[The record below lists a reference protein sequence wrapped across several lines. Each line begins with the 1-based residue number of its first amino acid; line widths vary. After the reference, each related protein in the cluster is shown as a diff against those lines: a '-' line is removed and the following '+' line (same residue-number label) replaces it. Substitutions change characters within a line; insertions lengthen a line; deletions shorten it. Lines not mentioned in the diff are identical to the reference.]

1 VTSAEAWERSP
12 GRRPSPSRR
21 RTIPTVRLSRHRIR
35 LADGHS
41 VSALVAGRGVP
52 LVLVHGFAAEGLL
65 YAQSLSRLV
74 SMGFKVVAIDT
85 AGHGGTAVLP
95 RDGLELAA
103 YSRLLGRAVDEL
115 GIRRAV
121 FAGHSMGG
129 RLVTELA
136 ASGPERAV
144 AVLLVDAIVG
154 QAWDQI
160 VQACRLWPPLLGVF
174 GTAAIVDTLTTISI
188 DDTHQ
193 ATKFARLWTRTAWA
207 DLSRPWQLLGPFVSV
222 LRSPGSRPLLERLGQ
237 AGVPTFVLHGDR
249 DFVVPLAAA
258 RDAARRSGGDLVIVK
273 GGSHSWLLKDPETFP
288 SIVGQ
293 LLQGR
298 LGGAYE
304 RALVEAGLD
313 PAAATIDEIEDAFYV
328 PGAPVRALTP
338 ELAFARSDRQRV
350 PRFRWE
356 HSYFGDT
363 PGPGSKTS

>member
-1 VTSAEAWERSP
+1 MTSAEAWEWSRD
-12 GRRPSPSRR
+12 PSWPRR
-21 RTIPTVRLSRHRIR
+21 RAVPTVRLSRHRIR
-35 LADGHS
+35 LGDGHS

-52 LVLVHGFAAEGLL
+52 LVVVHGFAAEGLL

-95 RDGLELAA
+95 RGGLELAA

-136 ASGPERAV
+136 ASDPERAV
-144 AVLLVDAIVG
+144 ALLLVDAIVG
-154 QAWDQI
+154 EAWDQI
-160 VQACRLWPPLLGVF
+160 VFACRLCPPLLGVF
-174 GTAAIVDTLTTISI
+174 GTAAVLDGLATISL

-193 ATKFARLWTRTAWA
+193 AVKFARLWVRTAWS
-207 DLSRPWQLLGPFVSV
+207 DVSRPWQLLGPFVSV
-222 LRSPGSRPLLERLGQ
+222 LRSPGSRLLLERL
-237 AGVPTFVLHGDR
+237 AEAEVPVFVLHGDR
-249 DFVVPLAAA
+249 DFVVPLASA
-258 RDAARRSGGDLVIVK
+258 RDAARRSGGDLVVVK

-293 LLQGR
+293 LLRGR
-298 LGGAYE
+298 LGEAYE
-304 RALVEAGLD
+304 QALVDAGLD
-313 PAAATIDEIEDAFYV
+313 PASATTDEIEDALYV

-338 ELAFARSDRQRV
+338 ELAFARSDRRRV
-350 PRFRWE
+350 PRYRWE
-356 HSYFGDT
+356 VYSRA
-363 PGPGSKTS
+363 S